1 MKQARHYRNHYGH
14 DDAAHERLAR
24 KANRDL
30 PAALTSGWWQQKERN
45 MTTKYL
51 IAAGALAVAVGTTPV
66 MAASV
71 SADGDAAMHE
81 NQKLGPNAYTTQ
93 FDNSLVTQRRGI
105 PNRAIVQ
112 SRSVLTGPAYVYEP
126 PAYAYH
132 PAPLYDW

>member
-1 MKQARHYRNHYGH
+1 
-14 DDAAHERLAR
+14 
-24 KANRDL
+24 
-30 PAALTSGWWQQKERN
+30 

-51 IAAGALAVAVGTTPV
+51 IAAAALAVAVGTTPA
-66 MAASV
+66 MARSV

-93 FDNSLVTQRRGI
+93 VDNSLVTQRGFI
-105 PNRAIVQ
+105 PGRAIVQ
-112 SRSVLTGPAYVYEP
+112 SRAVVTGPAYTYEP